1 MLTEPMLDPVGT
13 LVVELRADA
22 DVESLV
28 GARIRTFE
36 PLGASDTY
44 EGDAL
49 GPGHYKAFVV
59 VTTLSVP
66 IDRRVPITRP
76 EYALTCYGTSPQN
89 ASAIW
94 GAVVKAIHG
103 VGARIR
109 ASNGQGI
116 YVSWAAT
123 GGEQDKD
130 PFTSQPLVRGT
141 IELIATAQAV
151 TA

>member
-1 MLTEPMLDPVGT
+1 MLDAPMLDPIGT
-13 LVVELRADA
+13 LVVELRADS
-22 DVESLV
+22 DVAALV

-49 GPGHYKAFVV
+49 GPGHYKPFVV
-59 VTTLSVP
+59 ITALSVP
-66 IDRRVPITRP
+66 PDRRVPITRP
-76 EYALTCYGTSPQN
+76 EYAVTCYGTSPQN
-89 ASAIW
+89 ASAVW
-94 GAVVKAIHG
+94 GAVVKAMHG
-103 VGARIR
+103 VGPRIR
-109 ASNGQGI
+109 SATGQGI

-130 PFTSQPLVRGT
+130 PFTSQPIVRGT